1 MKLFM
6 ATALSA
12 ASALRAGPCDICE
25 SGGTPCV
32 AAHSMVRALY
42 ASFHGALYRVRCST
56 DNATLDVRVAA
67 GGIADGA
74 AHAAFCTSA
83 TNCTVAVIY
92 DQSPHGNQKNAR
104 SSSIAQWLAGNDG
117 SRP

>member
-1 MKLFM
+1 
-6 ATALSA
+6 
-12 ASALRAGPCDICE
+12 
-25 SGGTPCV
+25 
-32 AAHSMVRALY
+32 MVRALY
-42 ASFHGALYRVRCST
+42 ASFHGALYRVRRST

-92 DQSPHGNQKNAR
+92 DQSPHGNHLLPAPAR
-104 SSSIAQWLAGNDG
+104 RGHLDLEADATRATLTLAGQTVCAAPQG
-117 SRP
+117 CPRVTAA